1 MFDVT
6 DSDADSG
13 SDIDQEQITTT
24 VQNKS
29 VVIPGKRHLDELKEL
44 LDLESFQ
51 KKKFKKAEKRKRA
64 KARKKGSACSGV
76 IETLASK
83 EANCD
88 TAEIVKFVDH
98 KKRKKDQSG
107 VEAPDQ
113 PLVSRNTD
121 GRKEISMKQARFD
134 VFKFGV
140 SGLDK
145 KSREE
150 ANTALAVRLGAK
162 PAKNKS
168 VEYKQFKEERALE
181 KEEMELRKLEQ
192 EESVKGVR
200 KAKAS
205 KKDGNK
211 ATKKTK
217 AKKSNSKSS
226 GDFRVGSF
234 DGGMLKLS
242 SKDISKVKS

>member
-1 MFDVT
+1 M
-6 DSDADSG
+6 G
-13 SDIDQEQITTT
+13 
-24 VQNKS
+24 
-29 VVIPGKRHLDELKEL
+29 KEL

-51 KKKFKKAEKRKRA
+51 KKKLKKAEKRTRA

-83 EANCD
+83 EAKCD
-88 TAEIVKFVDH
+88 SAEIIKFVDH
-98 KKRKKDQSG
+98 KKRKKDGSG
-107 VEAPDQ
+107 VEASVQ
-113 PLVSRNTD
+113 PLVTRNTD
-121 GRKEISMKQARFD
+121 GKKEISMKQARFD

-162 PAKNKS
+162 PAKNRS
-168 VEYKQFKEERALE
+168 VEYKQLKEERALE
-181 KEEMELRKLEQ
+181 KEELELRKLEQ

-200 KAKAS
+200 KAS
-205 KKDGNK
+205 KKNGNK
-211 ATKKTK
+211 STNKTK

-242 SKDISKVKS
+242 SKD

>member
-1 MFDVT
+1 MFDFT
-6 DSDADSG
+6 DSDGDSG
-13 SDIDQEQITTT
+13 SDIDQEQITTP
-24 VQNKS
+24 VLNKP

-51 KKKFKKAEKRKRA
+51 KKKLKKAEKRKRA
-64 KARKKGSACSGV
+64 KARKKGSACSGA

-88 TAEIVKFVDH
+88 SAEIVKFVDH

-107 VEAPDQ
+107 VEASVQ
-113 PLVSRNTD
+113 PLVTRNTD
-121 GRKEISMKQARFD
+121 GKKEISMKQARFD

-168 VEYKQFKEERALE
+168 VEYKQLKEERALE
-181 KEEMELRKLEQ
+181 KEELELRKLEQ

-200 KAKAS
+200 KAS

-211 ATKKTK
+211 STNKTK

-242 SKDISKVKS
+242 SKDIAKVKS